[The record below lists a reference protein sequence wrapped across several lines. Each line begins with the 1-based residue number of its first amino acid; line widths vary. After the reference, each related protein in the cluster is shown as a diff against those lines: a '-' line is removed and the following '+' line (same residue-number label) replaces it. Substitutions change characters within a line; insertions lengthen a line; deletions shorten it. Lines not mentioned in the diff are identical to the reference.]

1 MAHRSQCSSSAGD
14 NPSDPNYLPP
24 HYREEYRLAVDTLV
38 EEDLEGYYHFL
49 QRADVVDFL
58 CSREI
63 EFIQNAVQQEAAAAP
78 REGNHGDQ
86 QQRRCP
92 PPPGSGGGGGDSSS
106 SDTYWPVHSDL
117 EAPDLELGW
126 PQLHRFVGPTE
137 VTTLVNPPEPDMP
150 SIKEQA
156 RRMIRTSQQVVA
168 IVMDMFTDVD
178 IFAEII
184 DAAMRNVAVYI
195 LLDEL
200 NAHHFV
206 NMLSN
211 CRVNLDCIKSLRVR
225 TVSGISYQCRSGKM
239 LKGQMMSRFLLT
251 DSRAVLSG
259 NYSFMWSFEKLHR
272 CFAHLFL
279 GQLVSNFDEEFRIL
293 YAQSQPM
300 TMENLP
306 APKERFVPLPERQ
319 YLTDRSVR
327 ESRKHATVDNPGPD
341 DRSRHNF
348 DERGDKDWKN
358 MPHNRHEDMYMNP
371 SQQLRMGQP
380 YDQSS
385 SRMPSNLT
393 EGHNYKRH
401 SYAEGKQTSYQPMQ
415 QPGMPHVEGQGR
427 RTDAVYSGYD
437 KFKNLGYPQV
447 DQHPEPGLPH
457 EMEQPGSYDLVLS
470 YLSSTSNVE
479 MDKMSD
485 NFNPAAELSTGSSRP
500 KRLSLGQP
508 QAHEPSPSPPN
519 QPEQGSNVDR
529 KDPTVRQ
536 GLRDWRINSY
546 LSTCDN
552 AGEEDM
558 PLPTHQ
564 ASDPFDETPNPS
576 YNTVSGPDL
585 STAKP
590 PNTLEFKVPAAHR
603 PYPSFRRSNLPEHYL
618 EDSLTL
624 PAQAKLTPSTS
635 ESSLTDKTDEM
646 DEQEPKEESFRRRF
660 NPAVQRSSR
669 LRSSLLFSSQLD
681 QPGSQDIRTTTGK
694 QDEDTDKAEGSESK
708 LPFALQVLG
717 HRKTF
722 VKEPF
727 DWSRLA
733 KSATFDSSLTDASKS
748 DDFGDKEGIE
758 NTSGTQPLK
767 DNHKNTNL
775 VTASKPMDALMRPSS
790 SHCELSKIDQHG
802 QLSDSLMGIPFEDM
816 SDADH
821 RLMFFKQLAAKR
833 KAEKVS
839 ESAKANTDKVVL
851 KTQMDPK
858 TATVKIEQP
867 TQKKTQRD
875 PVVEASC
882 EKEPSN
888 VSTDSEKLELKKS
901 QTQDPSLSA
910 KSESSLKESSIR
922 DPSCVEQPA
931 SSKSASIPDSSESSV
946 AHNPVGVDSSL
957 SLSVPL
963 VSSSSEQIQSD
974 VDPSKRVTIDP
985 TRPIIVREP
994 FKWNRDVRSA
1004 IFDTTIKKRDTVD
1017 TTENSSGVEH
1027 PENSVGKAASKAADV
1042 ELAIPQCVRR
1052 LSSPHWDLSKIGQ
1065 LVQPQ
1070 SLPGE
1075 STVDMT
1081 DADNRMMFFKELAAK
1096 RKSEKA
1102 GGTKDPAAVSLTTHS
1117 SSKINMLHTEEPA
1130 AQKLDAE
1137 GTGHSKEGETKLHK
1151 TALEKYFTK
1160 DIAQLTPTVSTTV
1173 DDDNGPVPVA
1183 GCESERGSVTT
1194 DSEKIE
1200 LKKIKRQAS
1209 ASTPDQS
1216 PSTISS
1222 QPLEVPPTP
1231 TPTETSTAANSRTSQ
1246 NTPTDPTPSLSQPL
1260 STMAPSTTLESN
1272 STANKSIDTREPAL
1286 ATTGSETPE
1295 EDATKSSPAR
1305 TVLSSDVE
1313 TMKPESTSIPT
1324 EIPETRSEDAE
1335 SDAPSEACES
1345 DSKPTSIQT
1354 PSETLPEEPCPPS
1367 SEEELP
1373 PTESNS
1379 AALESSSP
1387 TAALPSQ
1394 EDVED
1399 ITKASLSISLP
1410 QPCSADPRESS
1421 ESSICN
1427 VEKEPVDSPKSNA
1440 AVTPSEEIKIE
1451 ETVLPSSTL
1460 APDSDGSAHPIPTL
1474 SEESPL
1480 PLVLETLSE
1489 NQTKPTLEVILTQTP
1504 DQTKLTGA
1512 DETTIELKPTASESR
1527 PSEPTVAI
1535 EKSTVSDP
1543 CEVVKESTTTEEP
1556 VAVSPLSK
1564 QPKAAQSRYHSSTA
1578 NVISSSNLRDDT
1590 KLLLGQISANSQS
1603 RNEPTKEQPVT
1614 DDDKESE
1621 ADKKAKGQKD
1631 GGSKYKVRGSTKT
1644 AEEREVLLQKI
1655 QSMRKERKVY
1665 SRFETPK

>member
-1 MAHRSQCSSSAGD
+1 MAHRSQCSSAGD
-14 NPSDPNYLPP
+14 NPSDPNHLPP
-24 HYREEYRLAVDTLV
+24 HYREEYRLAIDSLV

-58 CSREI
+58 CSQEI
-63 EFIQNAVQQEAAAAP
+63 EFIQNAVQVAPPP
-78 REGNHGDQ
+78 REGTHGDQ
-86 QQRRCP
+86 QRC
-92 PPPGSGGGGGDSSS
+92 PPGSGGGDSS

-117 EAPDLELGW
+117 DAPDLDLGW
-126 PQLHRFVGPTE
+126 PQLNRFVGPTE

-156 RRMIRTSQQVVA
+156 RRMIRSSQQVVA

-178 IFAEII
+178 IFAEIL

-200 NAHHFV
+200 NAHHFA

-306 APKERFVPLPERQ
+306 APKESIVPLPERQ

-341 DRSRHNF
+341 ERSRHNF

-427 RTDAVYSGYD
+427 RMDAVYSAYD
-437 KFKNLGYPQV
+437 KFKNLAYPQV

-457 EMEQPGSYDLVLS
+457 EMEQPESYDLVLH

-500 KRLSLGQP
+500 KRLSLGKSQGR
-508 QAHEPSPSPPN
+508 EPSPSPPN

-564 ASDPFDETPNPS
+564 ASDPFDETPS
-576 YNTVSGPDL
+576 YDTVSGPDL

-603 PYPSFRRSNLPEHYL
+603 PYPSFRRSNPPEHYP
-618 EDSLTL
+618 EDLLTL
-624 PAQAKLTPSTS
+624 PAPAKLTPSTS
-635 ESSLTDKTDEM
+635 ESSLTEADKTDEM

-660 NPAVQRSSR
+660 NPAVPRSSR

-681 QPGSQDIRTTTGK
+681 QPGSQDIRTTAGR
-694 QDEDTDKAEGSESK
+694 QDEDTDKAEGSESR

-748 DDFGDKEGIE
+748 DDVGDKEGIE

-767 DNHKNTNL
+767 DNHKNTDL
-775 VTASKPMDALMRPSS
+775 VTASTPMDASMRPSS
-790 SHCELSKIDQHG
+790 SHCELSKIDQPR
-802 QLSDSLMGIPFEDM
+802 QLSDSLMGISFVDM

-839 ESAKANTDKVVL
+839 ESANANTDKVVL

-888 VSTDSEKLELKKS
+888 VSTDSEKLELKKTQT
-901 QTQDPSLSA
+901 QTQDPSLPV

-974 VDPSKRVTIDP
+974 VDPSKHVTIFP

-994 FKWNRDVRSA
+994 FKWNRNVRSA
-1004 IFDTTIKKRDTVD
+1004 IFDTAIKKRDTVD
-1017 TTENSSGVEH
+1017 KTENSSGVEH

-1042 ELAIPQCVRR
+1042 ELAIPQCVLRP
-1052 LSSPHWDLSKIGQ
+1052 SSSHWELSKIDQ

-1081 DADNRMMFFKELAAK
+1081 DADNRLMFFKELAAK

-1102 GGTKDPAAVSLTTHS
+1102 EGTKDPAAVSLTTHS
-1117 SSKINMLHTEEPA
+1117 NSKINMLHNEEPA

-1160 DIAQLTPTVSTTV
+1160 DVAQLTPTVSMPV
-1173 DDDNGPVPVA
+1173 DDDNGPVPMA

-1209 ASTPDQS
+1209 TSTPDQS

-1222 QPLEVPPTP
+1222 QTLEVPPTP

-1272 STANKSIDTREPAL
+1272 LTDNKSIDTREPAL

-1313 TMKPESTSIPT
+1313 TMKPESTSFPT
-1324 EIPETRSEDAE
+1324 EIPETLSEDAE
-1335 SDAPSEACES
+1335 PDAPSEACES

-1354 PSETLPEEPCPPS
+1354 PSGTLPEEPCAPS
-1367 SEEELP
+1367 SEDEPP

-1379 AALESSSP
+1379 AARESSSP

-1394 EDVED
+1394 EDVDD
-1399 ITKASLSISLP
+1399 ITNASLSISLP
-1410 QPCSADPRESS
+1410 QPCSADPTECS

-1427 VEKEPVDSPKSNA
+1427 VEKDPVDSPKSNA
-1440 AVTPSEEIKIE
+1440 ADTPSEEIKIE

-1460 APDSDGSAHPIPTL
+1460 APDSGGSAPPIPTL

-1512 DETTIELKPTASESR
+1512 DETTIELKPTASESC
-1527 PSEPTVAI
+1527 PSEPIVAM
-1535 EKSTVSDP
+1535 EKSTVGDP
-1543 CEVVKESTTTEEP
+1543 SEVEKESTTTEEP
-1556 VAVSPLSK
+1556 VAVSPRSK
-1564 QPKAAQSRYHSSTA
+1564 QPNTPRSRYHSSTA

-1603 RNEPTKEQPVT
+1603 RNESTKEQPVT

-1631 GGSKYKVRGSTKT
+1631 GGSRYKVRGSTKT

>member
-1 MAHRSQCSSSAGD
+1 MAHRSQCSSAGD
-14 NPSDPNYLPP
+14 NPLDPNYLPP
-24 HYREEYRLAVDTLV
+24 HYREEYRLAIDSLV

-58 CSREI
+58 CSQEI
-63 EFIQNAVQQEAAAAP
+63 EFIQNAVQAP
-78 REGNHGDQ
+78 REANDGDQ
-86 QQRRCP
+86 QRC
-92 PPPGSGGGGGDSSS
+92 PPGSGGDSS

-117 EAPDLELGW
+117 DAPDLDLGW
-126 PQLHRFVGPTE
+126 PQLNRFVGPTE

-156 RRMIRTSQQVVA
+156 RRMIRSSQQVVA

-178 IFAEII
+178 IFAEIL

-225 TVSGISYQCRSGKM
+225 TVSGISYQCRSGKL
-239 LKGQMMSRFLLT
+239 LKGQVMSRFLLT

-300 TMENLP
+300 TMDNLP
-306 APKERFVPLPERQ
+306 APKESFVPLPERQ

-327 ESRKHATVDNPGPD
+327 ESRKNATVDNPGPD
-341 DRSRHNF
+341 ERSRHNF

-380 YDQSS
+380 
-385 SRMPSNLT
+385 SNLM

-415 QPGMPHVEGQGR
+415 QPGMPRVEGQGR
-427 RTDAVYSGYD
+427 RTDAVYSAYD
-437 KFKNLGYPQV
+437 KFKNHAYPQV

-457 EMEQPGSYDLVLS
+457 EMEQPESYDLVLN
-470 YLSSTSNVE
+470 YLSSTSDVE

-500 KRLSLGQP
+500 KRLSLGKP
-508 QAHEPSPSPPN
+508 QGREPSPSPPN

-536 GLRDWRINSY
+536 GLRNWRIKSY

-576 YNTVSGPDL
+576 YDTVSGPDL
-585 STAKP
+585 FTAKP
-590 PNTLEFKVPAAHR
+590 PNTLEFKVPHR
-603 PYPSFRRSNLPEHYL
+603 PYPSYRKSNLTEHYP
-618 EDSLTL
+618 EDFLTL

-635 ESSLTDKTDEM
+635 ESSLTEADKTDEM

-660 NPAVQRSSR
+660 NPAVPRSSR
-669 LRSSLLFSSQLD
+669 LRSSLLFGSQLD
-681 QPGSQDIRTTTGK
+681 QPGSQDIRTTTGR
-694 QDEDTDKAEGSESK
+694 QDEDTDKVEGSESR

-733 KSATFDSSLTDASKS
+733 KSATFDSSLTDASNS
-748 DDFGDKEGIE
+748 DDVRDKEGIE

-767 DNHKNTNL
+767 DNHKNTDL
-775 VTASKPMDALMRPSS
+775 VTASTPMDALMRPSS
-790 SHCELSKIDQHG
+790 SHCELSKIDQPR
-802 QLSDSLMGIPFEDM
+802 QLSDSLMEIPFVDM

-839 ESAKANTDKVVL
+839 ESANANTDKVVL

-867 TQKKTQRD
+867 TQKKPQRD

-882 EKEPSN
+882 EKEQSN
-888 VSTDSEKLELKKS
+888 VSTDSEKLELKKTQT
-901 QTQDPSLSA
+901 QTQDPSLSV
-910 KSESSLKESSIR
+910 KSESSLMESSIR

-931 SSKSASIPDSSESSV
+931 SSKSSSIPDSSESSV

-974 VDPSKRVTIDP
+974 VDPSKRVTIYP

-994 FKWNRDVRSA
+994 FKWNRNVRSA

-1042 ELAIPQCVRR
+1042 ELAIPQCVLRP
-1052 LSSPHWDLSKIGQ
+1052 SSSHCELSKIDQ

-1070 SLPGE
+1070 PLPGE

-1081 DADNRMMFFKELAAK
+1081 DADNRLMFFKELAAK
-1096 RKSEKA
+1096 RKVEKA
-1102 GGTKDPAAVSLTTHS
+1102 EGTNDPAAVSLATHS
-1117 SSKINMLHTEEPA
+1117 NSKIDMLHNEEPA

-1173 DDDNGPVPVA
+1173 EDDNGPVPMA

-1209 ASTPDQS
+1209 TSTPDQS

-1222 QPLEVPPTP
+1222 QSLEVPPAP

-1272 STANKSIDTREPAL
+1272 STDNKSVDTREPAEAACPPSL
-1286 ATTGSETPE
+1286 DSPTTGSETPE
-1295 EDATKSSPAR
+1295 DDATKSSPAK
-1305 TVLSSDVE
+1305 TESSSDVE
-1313 TMKPESTSIPT
+1313 PMKPESTSFPT
-1324 EIPETRSEDAE
+1324 EIPETLSEDVE

-1354 PSETLPEEPCPPS
+1354 PSETLPEEPCAPS
-1367 SEEELP
+1367 SEDELP

-1379 AALESSSP
+1379 VALESSSP
-1387 TAALPSQ
+1387 TAARPSQ

-1399 ITKASLSISLP
+1399 ITNASLSISLP
-1410 QPCSADPRESS
+1410 QPCSADPTESS
-1421 ESSICN
+1421 ESSIYN

-1440 AVTPSEEIKIE
+1440 ADEIKIE

-1460 APDSDGSAHPIPTL
+1460 APDSGGSVPPIPTL
-1474 SEESPL
+1474 SEESPIA
-1480 PLVLETLSE
+1480 LVLQTLSE
-1489 NQTKPTLEVILTQTP
+1489 NQTKPALEVILTQTP

-1512 DETTIELKPTASESR
+1512 DETTIELKPTASESC
-1527 PSEPTVAI
+1527 PSEPIVAM
-1535 EKSTVSDP
+1535 EKSMVSDP
-1543 CEVVKESTTTEEP
+1543 CEVEKESTTTEEP
-1556 VAVSPLSK
+1556 VPVSPLSK
-1564 QPKAAQSRYHSSTA
+1564 QPKASQSRYHSSTA
-1578 NVISSSNLRDDT
+1578 SVISSSNLRDDT
-1590 KLLLGQISANSQS
+1590 KLLLGQISANSQN